1 MSFSNIMVLPFLTI
15 TAEQTL
21 NRRAPER
28 QGFEIPGRDQPDAP
42 RLAAPGGGEEGC
54 LRSQARHP
62 GQPAAAV
69 QHRQPRAEPGGDP
82 LVHAPF
88 FNGLGGAARQLQ
100 PVPCLP
106 DTKGQGLDRVPVQPE
121 LEGSLPLSPVD
132 LRGAVYGPAR
142 QLCRSRQRKGTC
154 PSAAPEGQTGSGSD
168 GRTPGGR

>member
-15 TAEQTL
+15 TAEQTVS
-21 NRRAPER
+21 RRAPER
-28 QGFEIPGRDQPDAP
+28 QGFEIPGAGSAGCATR
-42 RLAAPGGGEEGC
+42 RSGGEEGC

-88 FNGLGGAARQLQ
+88 LTVLVGRPGSFSRS
-100 PVPCLP
+100 PCLP

-142 QLCRSRQRKGTC
+142 QLCRSRQRGG
-154 PSAAPEGQTGSGSD
+154 PAPPAAPEGQTGSGSD